1 MKSGQNNTVQMF
13 WVSLGSLF
21 SFSFAI
27 VSSMILSR
35 YLSKNDYGTYK
46 QVMYVYTTLLS
57 VFTLGLPKTFSF
69 FLPRLDISQAKSLV
83 KKIIYLLFILG
94 LVFSVLLYVFSSQIA
109 SFLKNQEL
117 DVALKVF
124 SLVPL
129 FILPTMGLDGILA
142 TYQKTK
148 TLAIYTALTRLF
160 QLFCVIIP
168 ILFMNGDYIQA
179 LIGFTISSFISLLFA
194 LYIIQNALKN
204 KGTQPSEITY
214 HEIFKFSLPLLYAS
228 LWGILISSADQFFI
242 SRYFGT
248 KIFAEFSN
256 GAMELPF
263 IGMIVGAS
271 ATVLSPIF
279 SRMSHESLDPQ
290 KDIYP
295 IWISVFEKTVKLVY
309 PLIIYFW
316 FFADVLMIVLYG
328 QQYNNSSIYFRI
340 KTIINFFT
348 LIVYAPLIINIG
360 KVKFYANVHMY
371 VAFTLII
378 LEYISIKIFNSPYS
392 ISIISLICQLGKTY
406 ILLTVV
412 ANFFNVKIYEL
423 FPNKLIIKIML
434 PSIIILFIE
443 HYFLVEYFKINFLLI
458 LLISSIIYFVLF
470 FIYSIYAKLDY
481 FSIIQPLISKKK

>member
-1 MKSGQNNTVQMF
+1 MF

-57 VFTLGLPKTFSF
+57 VFTLGLPKTFSY
-69 FLPRLDISQAKSLV
+69 FLPRLDISQAKSLI
-83 KKIIYLLFILG
+83 KKVINLLFTLG
-94 LVFSVLLYVFSSQIA
+94 LVFSILLYIFSSQIA
-109 SFLKNQEL
+109 SFLKNPDL
-117 DVALKVF
+117 GFALKVF

-142 TYQKTK
+142 TYHKTK
-148 TLAIYTALTRLF
+148 VLATYTALTRLF

-168 ILFMNGDYIQA
+168 ILFMNGNYIQA

-194 LYIIQNALKN
+194 LYIILNTFKN
-204 KGTQPSEITY
+204 QDTRSCEISY
-214 HEIFKFSLPLLYAS
+214 KEIFKFSLPLLYAS

-248 KIFAEFSN
+248 KVFAEFSN

-263 IGMIVGAS
+263 IGMIVGAT
-271 ATVLSPIF
+271 ATVLSPVF
-279 SRMSHESLDPQ
+279 SKMSHEKLNPQ
-290 KDIYP
+290 KEIFP
-295 IWISVFEKTVKLVY
+295 IWMSVFEKTVKLIY

-316 FFADVLMIVLYG
+316 FFADVLMIILYG

-340 KTIINFFT
+340 KTIVNFFT

-371 VAFTLII
+371 IAFALII
-378 LEYISIKIFNSPYS
+378 LEYCSIKIFNSPYA
-392 ISIISLICQLGKTY
+392 ISVVSLICQLGKTY

-412 ANFFNVKIYEL
+412 ANFFDVKIYQL
-423 FPNKLIIKIML
+423 FPNKLIIKIVL
-434 PSIIILFIE
+434 PSIIILLIE
-443 HYFLVEYFKINFLLI
+443 HYILVEYFRINPLLV
-458 LLISSIIYFVLF
+458 LLTSSVIYFSLF
-470 FIYSIYAKLDY
+470 FIYSLYAKLDY
-481 FSIIQPLISKKK
+481 FSIIKPLISNKK